1 MKQGS
6 LILKISVLFFFLF
19 SNHETL
25 ANSQVLIPAGEFKMG
40 TEKGTEAEQPV
51 HTIWIDAFF
60 LDRFEVT
67 NRDYEKINPN
77 FQRSHASH
85 CDDCPVTRVTWE
97 EAKTYCQ
104 KLEKRLP
111 TEAEWEKA
119 RRGPNDINVKSDKRK
134 SRYGLSF
141 EAGTAPVQSS
151 IENDY
156 GLHHMEGNVWEWTN
170 DWFDEK
176 YYANSPKNNP
186 QGPSKGLRKV
196 VRGGSWYNDIWYLQ
210 AGMRFR
216 LAPDVKLNS
225 LGFRCAKS
233 P

>member
-1 MKQGS
+1 MG
-6 LILKISVLFFFLF
+6 FFLF
-19 SNHETL
+19 FSSNETW

-40 TEKGTEAEQPV
+40 TEKGTQAEQPV
-51 HTIWIDAFF
+51 HSIWIDDFL
-60 LDRFEVT
+60 LDRYEVA
-67 NRDYEKINPN
+67 NKDYEKTNPQ
-77 FQRSHASH
+77 FKRSRASA
-85 CDDCPVTRVTWE
+85 CDDCPATRVSWE
-97 EAKTYCQ
+97 EAKNYCQ
-104 KLEKRLP
+104 EKGMRLP

-119 RRGPNDINVKSDKRK
+119 RRGPNNLNVEPHLKNA
-134 SRYGLSF
+134 RYGLSF

-151 IENDY
+151 TENGY

-176 YYANSPKNNP
+176 YYTHSPKKNP
-186 QGPSKGLRKV
+186 KGPDKGLRKV

-210 AGMRFR
+210 AGMHFR

-225 LGFRCAKS
+225 LGFRCVKN